1 MESGGRSGDILSF
14 DGVLKKDACDDGK
27 FKWRYKKVRDKKVS
41 YRVI

>member
-27 FKWRYKKVRDKKVS
+27 FKWRYNRDKKVS